1 VRGYFYKNGSKMIWQ
16 IDDPW
21 ESPFLVDNLPDGI
34 LDIYKEVEPK
44 IVYFTREVY
53 DSQGTST

>member
-1 VRGYFYKNGSKMIWQ
+1 MIWQ